1 MIIIGIPVILVE
13 NVIGRKAMTNSVDA
27 FKQKWQSIGYMG
39 LLGSFGIMAYYMVLG
54 GWVLVYIWELTLG
67 NFSLA
72 NVVSKNYSSV
82 FNDKIAFNPLGVG
95 IFTTVFVIINYI
107 ILKEAL

>member
-1 MIIIGIPVILVE
+1 MGFSLYLGINP
-13 NVIGRKAMTNSVDA
+13 R
-27 FKQKWQSIGYMG
+27 
-39 LLGSFGIMAYYMVLG
+39 
-54 GWVLVYIWELTLG
+54 

-72 NVVSKNYSSV
+72 NVVSKEFTHQF

-107 ILKEAL
+107 ILKRGIIDGIENP